1 MMIKNNKYI
10 TFAPD
15 YLKHKNFLTNFI
27 DFIMKKSL
35 TLAFLIA
42 IIFNINAQVQITTGA
57 GYQSQTFYNL
67 ADNAVKTIKNT
78 DWDLAF
84 SVYGQQDGG
93 VFINEAAGSSMGQA
107 VPSIE
112 LYKTSAKVFADVVT
126 EGSINLKEDRL
137 YNDEKNKSWANGAFN
152 ETRDKKAPFD
162 YGWGAY
168 NPASSSVAA
177 TKVYALKG
185 RDGKFRKIEIT
196 SLKGVV
202 YTVRYANLDGS
213 DEKTFTVDKS
223 KFAGKTL
230 AYFSFATNSTADL
243 EPAAFDLWFT
253 RYVSYITQGGTTAQY
268 NVTGI
273 LAGNGVQVVRAA
285 GIDPTKIKADD
296 YKTKY
301 SSQLD
306 TIGSDWKTV
315 DIATGKWT
323 VPADRAYFVKTKS
336 NDIYKIVFI
345 DFEGSPTGTA
355 TLEKMYI
362 GKFVSVNDIS
372 SSIRYKVFPTIVQ
385 NEVNVAFD
393 LEANETFDFSIID
406 MNGRTVLNKKIE
418 ASSGFQVQ
426 NIDVSNLLSGTYIAR
441 LSSKNGIATS
451 KIVK

>member
-1 MMIKNNKYI
+1 
-10 TFAPD
+10 
-15 YLKHKNFLTNFI
+15 
-27 DFIMKKSL
+27 MKKSL

-42 IIFNINAQVQITTGA
+42 FIFNVNAQVQITTGA

-78 DWDLAF
+78 EWDLAF
-84 SVYGQQDGG
+84 TVYGQQDAG
-93 VFINEAAGSSMGQA
+93 VFINEAAGSAMGQA
-107 VPSIE
+107 IPSIE
-112 LYKTSAKVFADVVT
+112 LYKTSAKAFADVIT
-126 EGSINLKEDRL
+126 EASINLKEDRL
-137 YNDEKNKSWANGAFN
+137 YNNEKNSSWASGAFN
-152 ETRDKKAPFD
+152 ETGVKGSPFD
-162 YGWGAY
+162 YGWGTY
-168 NPASSSVAA
+168 NQGTSSVAA
-177 TKVYALKG
+177 TKVYVLKG

-196 SLKGVV
+196 SLKGVI
-202 YTVRYANLDGS
+202 YTVRHANLDGT

-230 AYFSFATNSTADL
+230 AYYSFATNSTADL

-253 RYVSYITQGGTTAQY
+253 RYVSLITQSGTTAQY

-273 LAGNGVQVVRAA
+273 LSGRGVQVVRAA
-285 GIDPTKIKADD
+285 GIDPAKVKADD

-315 DIATGKWT
+315 DIATSKWT

-345 DFEGSPTGTA
+345 DFEGSATGTA
-355 TLEKMYI
+355 TLEKMYV

-393 LEANETFDFSIID
+393 LEANETFDLSIID
-406 MNGRTVLNKKIE
+406 MNGRTILNKSIE
-418 ASSGFQVQ
+418 ALSGFQVQ

>member
-1 MMIKNNKYI
+1 
-10 TFAPD
+10 
-15 YLKHKNFLTNFI
+15 
-27 DFIMKKSL
+27 MKKSL
-35 TLAFLIA
+35 TLIFLIA
-42 IIFNINAQVQITTGA
+42 FIFNANAQVQITTGA

-67 ADNAVKTIKNT
+67 ANDAVKTIKNT

-84 SVYGQQDGG
+84 TVYGQQDAG

-107 VPSIE
+107 IPSIS
-112 LYKTSAKVFADVVT
+112 LYKTSAKTFADAIT
-126 EGSINLKEDRL
+126 EASINLKDDRL
-137 YNDEKNKSWANGAFN
+137 YNDEKNSSWANGAFN

-168 NPASSSVAA
+168 SPAANVVGA

-185 RDGKFRKIEIT
+185 RDGKFLKIEIV
-196 SLKGVV
+196 SLKGAV
-202 YTVRYANLDGS
+202 YTVRYANLDGTG
-213 DEKTFTVDKS
+213 EKTFTVDKS

-230 AYFSFATNSTADL
+230 AFYSFATNSTADL
-243 EPAAFDLWFT
+243 EPVAFDLWYT
-253 RYVSYITQGGTTAQY
+253 RYVSFISQGGTTAQY

-273 LAGNGVQVVRAA
+273 LSGNGVQVVRAT
-285 GIDPTKIKADD
+285 GIDPVKVKADD
-296 YKTKY
+296 YKSQY

-306 TIGSDWKTV
+306 TIGSDWKT
-315 DIATGKWT
+315 ININTNKWS

-345 DFEGSPTGTA
+345 DFEGSATGTA
-355 TLEKMYI
+355 TLEKAYI
-362 GKFVSVNDIS
+362 GKFTSTAANDIS
-372 SSIRYKVFPTIVQ
+372 SSIRYKVFPTVVQ

-393 LEANETFDFSIID
+393 LEANETFDLSIID
-406 MNGRTVLNKKIE
+406 MNGRTILNKSIE
-418 ASSGFQVQ
+418 ALSGFQVQ